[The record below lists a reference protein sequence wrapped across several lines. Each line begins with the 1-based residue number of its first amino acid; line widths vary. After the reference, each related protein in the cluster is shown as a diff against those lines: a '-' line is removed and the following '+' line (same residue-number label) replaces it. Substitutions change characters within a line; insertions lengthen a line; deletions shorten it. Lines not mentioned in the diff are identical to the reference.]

1 MKRLHL
7 LSYLIGL
14 ACGIT
19 VLLLFFGI
27 KAALSPSATE
37 GFPQSGNWQQRTQ
50 GNGVR
55 SPVGDETER
64 TERMAENLG
73 MTVEEL
79 EKELESGKTMMEIA
93 EERGVEMPF
102 GGRRMRDSV
111 PPEESGSG
119 AVDTDTQQT
128 KSEEEQNVSE
138 PEDIPPASLP

>member
-1 MKRLHL
+1 M
-7 LSYLIGL
+7 
-14 ACGIT
+14 
-19 VLLLFFGI
+19 
-27 KAALSPSATE
+27 
-37 GFPQSGNWQQRTQ
+37 
-50 GNGVR
+50 R